1 MAKDLTTSNVHR
13 KNILNNQYA
22 LQEIES
28 EIGFPGILF
37 EGCLRYTKRQIAQ
50 FYAIDERTINRYLE
64 QHEDEFSSNGYEVL
78 SGKRL
83 KDFKAAYEQYIS
95 NLADGKDIHVPTMP
109 DDVKDMDVPNM
120 PNSSDTDV
128 GTMDSDDTDMNVAI
142 MEDSIKKTSVLGV
155 FSFRAFL
162 NIGMLLTESD
172 RAKQLRVLILDIV
185 IDTINSKIGGNT
197 KYINQREEEFLPSAI
212 REFNYRQA
220 FTNALDD
227 CIVDNKWKY
236 AQFTDAVYKSIFHEN
251 AKEYKQILKL
261 KQKESVRD
269 TMYSEVLDLIA
280 AYENGFADIL
290 RKKKDEKGR
299 KLTMPEAKL
308 LFNQFEQFH
317 VAAFTPLLEKART
330 LMASRDMVFRDAL
343 HEKLKNYVT
352 HLTVDEFE
360 KFLGEKSKTLEERLK
375 ENIDVFKRL
384 KAR

>member
-13 KNILNNQYA
+13 KNILNNKYA
-22 LQEIES
+22 LQEIEQ
-28 EIGFPGILF
+28 EVAFPGVLF
-37 EGCLRYTKRQIAQ
+37 EGSIRYTKRQIAQ
-50 FYAIDERTINRYLE
+50 FYDVDERTIDRYIESHGKELS
-64 QHEDEFSSNGYEVL
+64 DNGYEVL
-78 SGKRL
+78 VKGRL
-83 KDFKAAYEQYIS
+83 REFKDAYKQYVN
-95 NLADGKDIHVPTMP
+95 NLE
-109 DDVKDMDVPNM
+109 DVKDINVLNI
-120 PNSSDTDV
+120 SD
-128 GTMDSDDTDMNVAI
+128 DSDINVVIIDDKAARI
-142 MEDSIKKTSVLGV
+142 GV
-155 FSFRAFL
+155 FTFRAFL
-162 NIGMLLTESD
+162 NLGMLLTESE
-172 RAKQLRVLILDIV
+172 RAKQLRAFVLDIV

-212 REFNYRQA
+212 REFNYREA
-220 FTNALDD
+220 FTNALDH

-290 RKKKDEKGR
+290 RRKKEEKGR

-308 LFNQFEQFH
+308 LFDQFEQFH
-317 VAAFTPLLEKART
+317 DAAFTPLLEKART

-352 HLTVDEFE
+352 HLTADEFE

-384 KAR
+384 KDR